1 MLDNVKRLT
10 SESQTWEN
18 TMSERKEFVAE
29 MIRVRGEQYALGY
42 LESMF
47 VYTNEY
53 GTAIPLSDDQRS
65 NLNLWKDTV

>member
-1 MLDNVKRLT
+1 MT
-10 SESQTWEN
+10 
-18 TMSERKEFVAE
+18 ERKEFVAE